1 MLRNVYSV
9 EAVNRFI
16 ANIFR
21 TEPMLQQISVKG
33 EVSNLTY
40 HYTGHVYFTIKD
52 EKSALNCMM
61 YKSYVPMMQF
71 RMKEGD
77 RVVVTGQIAVFE
89 RDGKYQLYAKQVE
102 LDGIGDL
109 YLRFEALKQELMDM
123 GMFAEEYKRPIPKFV
138 KKVGVVTA
146 STGAVIQ
153 DIRNVSFRRNPYVQ
167 IILSPAQVQGE
178 GAKESIVRG
187 IKRLE
192 KTDVD
197 VIIVGRGGGSIEDL
211 WAFNEECVARAIF
224 DCPIPVISA
233 VGHETDFTIADFV
246 ADMRASTP
254 SMAAELAVFDY
265 YQTKATLE
273 QMQRHMHLLF
283 QKKIQMSREQ
293 LAHKTT
299 QLKHLSP
306 KHRLQENRRILMELE
321 IKISDKMKQNFTE
334 KKHQLLLLANTL
346 EGYSPMKKISS
357 GYAYV
362 EKNGKS
368 IKKIDEVYLSDEIK
382 VYVSDG
388 SFEAVIS
395 KIFLTD

>member
-1 MLRNVYSV
+1 MIKNVYSV

-52 EKSALNCMM
+52 EKSALSCMM
-61 YKSYVPMMQF
+61 YKSYVSTMKF

-77 RVVVTGQIAVFE
+77 KVVVTGQIGVFE

-109 YLRFEALKQELMDM
+109 YLRFEALKHELADM
-123 GMFAEEYKRPIPKFV
+123 GMFAPEYKRPIPRYV
-138 KKVGVVTA
+138 KRVGVVTA

-178 GAKESIVRG
+178 GAKESIVHG

-192 KTDVD
+192 KLDVD

-265 YQTKATLE
+265 YQTKAVLE
-273 QMQRHMHLLF
+273 QMQQRMNVSMYR
-283 QKKIQMSREQ
+283 KIQTSREK

-299 QLKHLSP
+299 RLKYISP
-306 KHRLQENRRILMELE
+306 QNRLQENRRRLMELE
-321 IKISDKMKQNFTE
+321 IKLSDKMRQSHTE
-334 KKHQLLLLANTL
+334 KKHHLMLLANTL
-346 EGYSPMKKISS
+346 EGNSPVKKISS

-362 EKNGKS
+362 ENKGKS
-368 IKKIDEVYLSDEIK
+368 IKSIDAVHVSDEIK

-388 SFEAVIS
+388 TFQAVVS
-395 KIFLTD
+395 EVTVHL